1 MKSLLQKLNLT
12 LYIALLVMMSGCE
25 NYDLD
30 GSESEPQLLD
40 MNNIDF
46 VISRSL
52 PMGNLSDSEA
62 SEEEWIYDWH
72 LVIVDNKGKIE
83 VVLDRSGFNGL
94 STTPVES
101 ETVNTSNSI
110 YADYFDKDKED
121 FNVYE
126 GEKHI
131 YAFANMPVPEEMKT
145 IGNYISHTAA
155 MALTSSVNGNSL
167 GTPSKDNPIP
177 MSNVITVTL
186 NNELNQHVDI
196 PLFRMLA
203 KVEFTFKTLT
213 EVPIDVQKIVMNNI
227 TMDGT
232 NNIYTFAN
240 LDSNGYPLVPETSV
254 EGHHEH
260 LISPYIAV
268 SNKDTEGKIYTIYV
282 NESTPPYSETIGFT
296 LTTKRED
303 RETTELRYALTIAR
317 GLRRNDFLKIPVT
330 LTDYEFNPRID
341 FAPPIGGYGEA
352 EVSSDA
358 GEVFFVKVNSGGQII
373 LRPQLYNASTKTP
386 IADDDANLTIETS
399 VVVGDN
405 VLATPLTFNNLD
417 DWWEATIDGSKKG
430 RILFTLTYEVQI
442 GSASVRER
450 V

>member
-12 LYIALLVMMSGCE
+12 LYMALLVMMSGCE
-25 NYDLD
+25 NYDLN
-30 GSESEPQLLD
+30 GSDSEPQLLD
-40 MNNIDF
+40 MNSIDF

-94 STTPVES
+94 STTPIES

-121 FNVYE
+121 VNVYE

-131 YAFANMPVPEEMKT
+131 YAFDNMPGPEEMKT

-155 MALTSSVNGNSL
+155 MALTSSMNGNSL

-186 NNELNQHVDI
+186 NNELYQHVDI

-268 SNKDTEGKIYTIYV
+268 SNKDISEERRVGK
-282 NESTPPYSETIGFT
+282 EC
-296 LTTKRED
+296 TT
-303 RETTELRYALTIAR
+303 
-317 GLRRNDFLKIPVT
+317 
-330 LTDYEFNPRID
+330 
-341 FAPPIGGYGEA
+341 
-352 EVSSDA
+352 
-358 GEVFFVKVNSGGQII
+358 
-373 LRPQLYNASTKTP
+373 
-386 IADDDANLTIETS
+386 
-399 VVVGDN
+399 
-405 VLATPLTFNNLD
+405 VL
-417 DWWEATIDGSKKG
+417 
-430 RILFTLTYEVQI
+430 
-442 GSASVRER
+442 
-450 V
+450 